1 MKIRQIDIK
10 GERYDVEAFI
20 NPIPTGAVFP
30 FAGITAPEGFLFC
43 DGSAVSRTT
52 YSKLLGVIGEIYGS
66 GDGSTTFNL
75 PDYRETVLVG
85 AGQNEKLNIK
95 EHDVYNI
102 GEFKDDQMQGHYHTI
117 YGGWDYGQ
125 GGNIL
130 QTTSKGDANYL
141 TVKKGDIVT
150 DDTNGT
156 PRTGSTTHGKQV
168 GINFI
173 IKV

>member
-30 FAGITAPEGFLFC
+30 FAGITAPEGFLLC
-43 DGSAVSRTT
+43 DGSEVSRVT
-52 YSKLLGVIGEIYGS
+52 YAKLFGVIGEIYGK

-75 PDYRETVLVG
+75 PDYRETVLIG
-85 AGQNEKLNIK
+85 AGPSGNSKIRA
-95 EHDVYNI
+95 HDIYEV
-102 GEFKDDQMQGHYHTI
+102 GEFKDDQLQGHRHSNRGQISRGSSDGI
-117 YGGWDYGQ
+117 YKAVVTLDTKSSEQ
-125 GGNIL
+125 ITGNPI
-130 QTTSKGDANYL
+130 
-141 TVKKGDIVT
+141 T
-150 DDTNGT
+150 DGINGT
-156 PRTGSTTHGKQV
+156 PRIGSTTHGKQI